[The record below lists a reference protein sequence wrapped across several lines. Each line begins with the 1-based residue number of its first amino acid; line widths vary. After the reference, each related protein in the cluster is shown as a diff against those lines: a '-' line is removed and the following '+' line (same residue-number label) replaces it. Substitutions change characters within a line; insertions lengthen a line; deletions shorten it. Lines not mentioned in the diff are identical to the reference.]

1 MKKHAR
7 NSQAARAG
15 FTLIE
20 IMVVL
25 VIIGILMALVVPNVI
40 GRPDEARITVVKA
53 DLHTIAGALDMYK
66 LDNYDYPSTQQGLE
80 ALVTKP
86 SGTPAAKHW
95 KEGGYLKRMPVDAW
109 GNPYQYLYPGTHGP
123 YDLYSLGPKG
133 KVGQPDNASVI
144 GEWQ

>member
-1 MKKHAR
+1 MQNK
-7 NSQAARAG
+7 NAG

-40 GRPDEARITVVKA
+40 GRPDEARITVARA
-53 DLHTIAGALDMYK
+53 DLHSLGSALDMYK
-66 LDNYDYPSTQQGLE
+66 LDNYDYPSTQQGLD

-86 SGTPAAKHW
+86 TGTPEAKHW
-95 KEGGYLKRMPVDAW
+95 KDGGYIKKLPMDPW
-109 GNPYQYLYPGTHGP
+109 GNPYQYLYPGTHGA
-123 YDLYSLGPKG
+123 YDLYSVGPKG
-133 KVGQPDNASVI
+133 KPGSAVDNESVI